1 MVTVL
6 MAILIFMGIGWQ
18 FAFEQW
24 GTCYGTTETWA
35 ATLPISSSKSCVALA
50 GDVGAGAFPIG
61 ANADSNT
68 IYFYQQKINNTKIY
82 YLVISKV

>member
-1 MVTVL
+1 MLVPRKL
-6 MAILIFMGIGWQ
+6 SSHGFY
-18 FAFEQW
+18 FRFRQW
-24 GTCYGTTETWA
+24 GTSYGTKETWA

-68 IYFYQQKINNTKIY
+68 IYFYQQRTNKTRLY